1 VWDHWVFL
9 VTIHKFKLT
18 LLLGS
23 TLALGG
29 CAALQPVSPTGPRPD
44 QRYPVLLT
52 EDDHRREAIVV
63 ALQRLMQRSG
73 NSSAT
78 ASEVQLHPITATI
91 LSLPVTASSGL
102 FLPKIGAS
110 AVMTEEETRESLRRF
125 INEFQAL
132 IGADPAKLS
141 LVDRVD
147 QPDGT
152 KVANY
157 EQRPFRYPIRGNFGK
172 LQIRFTADRRVV
184 DLNSTCIPD
193 ADRIQAALSA
203 LNTRPQ
209 AEDTIKK
216 IRAEGLA
223 FTDANGNKVDFK
235 VPPGAEVTAEK
246 RVTYILASK
255 LDPNSLEFHLAWEI
269 TFTNAPIHTAYVD
282 ALNGEVVA
290 AE

>member
-1 VWDHWVFL
+1 MFL
-9 VTIHKFKLT
+9 VTIHKVKI
-18 LLLGS
+18 LLVVAS
-23 TLALGG
+23 ALALGG
-29 CAALQPVSPTGPRPD
+29 CAALQPVSPTGPRAD
-44 QRYPVLLT
+44 QQYPVLFT
-52 EDDHRREAIVV
+52 EDSQRREAIVV
-63 ALQRLMQRSG
+63 ALQRLMLRSG

-78 ASEVQLHPITATI
+78 ASQVQLHPITATI
-91 LSLPVTASSGL
+91 LSLPPTASSGL
-102 FLPKIGAS
+102 FLPKVGAN

-132 IGADPAKLS
+132 TGADPARLS
-141 LVDRVD
+141 LVERVD

-209 AEDTIKK
+209 AEDTLKK
-216 IRAEGLA
+216 IRADGLA

-235 VPPGAEVTAEK
+235 VPAGSEVTAQK
-246 RVTYILASK
+246 RVTYILPSK

-269 TFTNAPIHTAYVD
+269 TLTNAPIQTAYVD

-290 AE
+290 VE